1 MKQTDHDSQSYGK
14 HHTQGDKCQVIQD
27 CVSQNDEQIIGSD
40 QERKVFKSGPVTV
53 EQVVNEALSA
63 CDFVVLECNDQTE
76 HRQEAEQNVPD
87 GGRQRHDGQL
97 RVILGPA
104 SFFLF
109 AWFTQDFF
117 LLLPINRAYHLIRLS
132 YKRNPGK

>member
-1 MKQTDHDSQSYGK
+1 MTNRSLDL
-14 HHTQGDKCQVIQD
+14 IR
-27 CVSQNDEQIIGSD
+27 NE
-40 QERKVFKSGPVTV
+40 KVFEAGPVTV
-53 EQVVNEALSA
+53 EQVINETLSA
-63 CDFVVLECNDQTE
+63 GDFVILERNDQTE
-76 HRQEAEQNVPD
+76 HRQEAEQNIPD

-117 LLLPINRAYHLIRLS
+117 ASFSRLLGLIT
-132 YKRNPGK
+132 

>member
-1 MKQTDHDSQSYGK
+1 MLVWSLSLYNTIEFKVSFFYAKSRTCSFI
-14 HHTQGDKCQVIQD
+14 VI
-27 CVSQNDEQIIGSD
+27 
-40 QERKVFKSGPVTV
+40 
-53 EQVVNEALSA
+53 NETLSA
-63 CDFVVLECNDQTE
+63 GDFVILERNDQTE
-76 HRQEAEQNVPD
+76 HRQEAEQNIPD

-117 LLLPINRAYHLIRLS
+117 LLLPIARAYHLIRLS

>member
-1 MKQTDHDSQSYGK
+1 MQQADHDSQSYGED
-14 HHTQGDKCQVIQD
+14 HTQDNKRQVIQD
-27 CVSQNDEQIIGSD
+27 RISQDDEQIVGSD

-53 EQVVNEALSA
+53 EQVVNETLSTGN
-63 CDFVVLECNDQTE
+63 FVVLECNNQTE

-117 LLLPINRAYHLIRLS
+117 LLLPIARAYHFIRLS